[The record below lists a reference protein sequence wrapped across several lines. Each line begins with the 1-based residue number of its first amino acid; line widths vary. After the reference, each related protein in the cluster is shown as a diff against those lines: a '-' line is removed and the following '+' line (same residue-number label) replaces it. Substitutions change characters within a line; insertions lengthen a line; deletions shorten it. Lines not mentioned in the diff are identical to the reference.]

1 MTKNSL
7 QPGIGE
13 KLGGEAVEVPSQPG
27 PPSITAQDLVD
38 ALSEANVWEEY
49 FLASEAMDGRRCAC
63 LDGYWDLEEVA
74 RALNRRLG
82 R

>member
-13 KLGGEAVEVPSQPG
+13 RLGDEVPEVPAQLPS
-27 PPSITAQDLVD
+27 PSITAQDLVC
-38 ALSEANVWEEY
+38 AFAEANIYEEY
-49 FLASEAMDGRRCAC
+49 FVASEAMDGRRCAC